1 MADCK
6 ECLSEKV
13 CRYNDG
19 HNLYCKLDYTCP
31 HFISMDF
38 IEMSVCEEKRL
49 RKLCDE
55 RLQEIHK
62 LNQVINNINYMIQP
76 IIESKV
82 KI

>member
-1 MADCK
+1 MATCK

-19 HNLYCKLDYTCP
+19 HNLYCKEGYVCP
-31 HFISMDF
+31 HFISKYHF
-38 IEMSVCEEKRL
+38 EISKCEEKRL

-62 LNQVINNINYMIQP
+62 LNQVINNINYMIHP
-76 IIESKV
+76 IIESEV
-82 KI
+82 KL

>member
-1 MADCK
+1 MATCKDCLK
-6 ECLSEKV
+6 EDV

-19 HNLYCKLDYTCP
+19 HNLYCKEDCVCP
-31 HFISMDF
+31 HFIPNTIMY
-38 IEMSVCEEKRL
+38 SVCEENRL
-49 RKLCDE
+49 RKLCNE